1 MNFLV
6 HFPLL
11 QPIISLSYLLEIQ
24 AIDDK
29 ILENKTNYKKFE
41 SAETYMDQS
50 NRKVCRKTA
59 LGCSR
64 TNTRLKKLRI
74 ALVSEH
80 LDTRMYEAFLESGPQ
95 ASLQIMV
102 VMSQGF
108 SGYMHLASILTS
120 LGSLTS
126 YANDMFLE
134 YPTKVSLE
142 ETCMEI
148 GTKLILYFQN
158 YALRE
163 MSSIWPHFHVHIL
176 MGVIVLGRVF
186 CLSLTF
192 AMYRT
197 YALLPL
203 GLYFLIIFAY
213 ALWTNKKNQDMV
225 DTFKVFLATFTSMFA
240 PCMIM
245 IDNSMYYFVNATI
258 GNLFYALSIWPL
270 FWIMTSI
277 RKFYIQ

>member
-1 MNFLV
+1 MNFVV

-126 YANDMFLE
+126 YASDIFWE

-142 ETCMEI
+142 TSIDI
-148 GTKLILYFQN
+148 GWNKTDFIFSELRSTRNVFNMAPYSCSHFDGCYRSWESILPFSNICNVQ
-158 YALRE
+158 
-163 MSSIWPHFHVHIL
+163 SI
-176 MGVIVLGRVF
+176 
-186 CLSLTF
+186 CLVTSWF
-192 AMYRT
+192 
-197 YALLPL
+197 
-203 GLYFLIIFAY
+203 
-213 ALWTNKKNQDMV
+213 
-225 DTFKVFLATFTSMFA
+225 VFLNHICQCTM
-240 PCMIM
+240 
-245 IDNSMYYFVNATI
+245 D
-258 GNLFYALSIWPL
+258 
-270 FWIMTSI
+270 
-277 RKFYIQ
+277 